1 MAADGIRRQSMT
13 RPDDG
18 KEEMRRRWADQKI
31 ACQKASVCTTTKSVR
46 VLASPSKGAT
56 FYKYLYTLGLY
67 GFWRKRNTT
76 VVTNRRLLMG
86 RGILNREERSIPLKQ
101 VNRAKFVRRGFNSY
115 TELDVQEGVG
125 AMSNGSVPTPRGW
138 PAACS
143 KRSPTSPDAD
153 LQGTLNLQE
162 L

>member
-1 MAADGIRRQSMT
+1 MARSKNRLPKGLGLH
-13 RPDDG
+13 DD
-18 KEEMRRRWADQKI
+18 EA
-31 ACQKASVCTTTKSVR
+31 VR

-115 TELDVQEGVG
+115 TELDVQEGG
-125 AMSNGSVPTPRGW
+125 
-138 PAACS
+138 
-143 KRSPTSPDAD
+143 RSHVERIGPYSTRVARRM
-153 LQGTLNLQE
+153 QQE
-162 L
+162 ITNQS